1 MQVLST
7 HTLHP
12 RTSSVTCSYPGC
24 RNHLCFGQVARFRS
38 LGEASQKLV
47 FCEAGTYVLCVCA
60 AAFAFTSVPSRVT
73 RLLFYVAIC
82 ALSLSLTPVL
92 SPVRFQLHVWSHAG
106 SNAHTHTLICT
117 LSPESPYTCAHVC
130 GSLLCTH
137 TGVLSHSRSSTCA
150 LMSAL
155 SQTCAHTYSMC
166 CLLQRTAA
174 YNNVQHPSHKV
185 RYAPCVLLYFWL
197 TVRVVLYVLLLLG
210 LPGTTSSGY
219 QP

>member
-106 SNAHTHTLICT
+106 SNAHTHSYMYTLTRVSLHMCPCVWVPLVHAHRRAFT
-117 LSPESPYTCAHVC
+117 LALQYMCSHVC
-130 GSLLCTH
+130 
-137 TGVLSHSRSSTCA
+137 
-150 LMSAL
+150 AL
-155 SQTCAHTYSMC
+155 SD
-166 CLLQRTAA
+166 LR
-174 YNNVQHPSHKV
+174 SHI
-185 RYAPCVLLYFWL
+185 
-197 TVRVVLYVLLLLG
+197 LYVLF
-210 LPGTTSSGY
+210 TSKNCSV
-219 QP
+219 Q

>member
-82 ALSLSLTPVL
+82 ALSLSHTCALTCSISIACVVTCGL
-92 SPVRFQLHVWSHAG
+92 KR
-106 SNAHTHTLICT
+106 THTL
-117 LSPESPYTCAHVC
+117 LYVHSHP
-130 GSLLCTH
+130 SLLTHVPMCVGPSCARTPACFHTRAPVHVLSCLRSLRPALTH
-137 TGVLSHSRSSTCA
+137 TLCA
-150 LMSAL
+150 V
-155 SQTCAHTYSMC
+155 YFKE
-166 CLLQRTAA
+166 LQRTIM
-174 YNNVQHPSHKV
+174 YSTPLIRSDMLHVFCFTFGS
-185 RYAPCVLLYFWL
+185 L
-197 TVRVVLYVLLLLG
+197 
-210 LPGTTSSGY
+210 
-219 QP
+219 